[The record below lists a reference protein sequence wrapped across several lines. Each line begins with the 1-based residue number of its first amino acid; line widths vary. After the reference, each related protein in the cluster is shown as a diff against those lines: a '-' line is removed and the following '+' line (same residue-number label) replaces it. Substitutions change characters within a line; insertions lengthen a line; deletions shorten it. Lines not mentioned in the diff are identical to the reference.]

1 MLGPSG
7 MSMAISKTSSNL
19 NKLETGYLYHYTFLI
34 LIGST
39 LLLGIRQFWL
49 VFGSFV
55 DYRAAIIFFIF
66 SFIIININNNE
77 ATHFPRLELMPSR
90 VLNFP
95 DKSQNQTRV
104 FDFVMLLLGAVF
116 FFYQWYVLSIYALTA
131 VVYMKYFSE
140 IFPTTK
146 TMLLAEYNQ
155 IDNTKYD
162 GLLID
167 RYLVIFFVIVALIG
181 FAFDIWIAKF
191 YTILVI
197 ISVIARLFGF
207 QLSVLFPSII
217 GFIKQVQ
224 KDRATL
230 RYHWYTDFKICR
242 NIIHIS
248 LISLVLSV
256 IFALGASV
264 FMNVPEDV
272 QSLNTQLWLY
282 MVLIHCFFGFSLDV
296 YIILFKNLAIQEKI
310 VLICQRCAVYGGT
323 GAAVNQELVDRGWL
337 NPNLASNKIRSLL
350 GRPQAVDWEQIKG
363 ERTLLKYRPETQTA
377 EYTTRTPS
385 GHLQIDSNKLI
396 QLGRDNRDNFNYATR
411 SERQAVGLKPKWFG
425 PSR

>member
-1 MLGPSG
+1 MQRAAMQQGSLAKERREPFWGNAIYVRPENMNMFDAEFISQFYKLLPLIFSLSGISLALVLYEFQSKLLFQIKTSFFFKKVYNFLSKKWFFDKVYNEWAGQFFFRFGYSVSYKIVDRGIFEMLGPSG

-296 YIILFKNLAIQEKI
+296 YIILFK
-310 VLICQRCAVYGGT
+310 
-323 GAAVNQELVDRGWL
+323 
-337 NPNLASNKIRSLL
+337 
-350 GRPQAVDWEQIKG
+350 
-363 ERTLLKYRPETQTA
+363 
-377 EYTTRTPS
+377 
-385 GHLQIDSNKLI
+385 
-396 QLGRDNRDNFNYATR
+396 
-411 SERQAVGLKPKWFG
+411 
-425 PSR
+425 